1 LVRSGFSRRRPSVQ
15 NALRDIDPNMLLCRH
30 GLPPQMRCGRYRP
43 SLHANAGK
51 LEAYPKDERAG
62 AIPTAQEDFFD
73 G

>member
-1 LVRSGFSRRRPSVQ
+1 MRSECLYQ
-15 NALRDIDPNMLLCRH
+15 
-30 GLPPQMRCGRYRP
+30 P
-43 SLHANAGK
+43 SLHANAVK